1 MISVAEAN
9 GISTVAQSKS
19 LTAMA
24 MVYRLKVD
32 RKFGFLYVA
41 MQTRPFPTMLV
52 MLNAIQTLA
61 SVMTTAIK
69 KSTQALAN
77 RMIFQTAGKPSTSRR
92 LFHLS
97 SNPSSLSPAEMA
109 LFDAFHALSLRQRSN
124 LRNAPLNSP
133 FVKV

>member
-19 LTAMA
+19 LTARA

-69 KSTQALAN
+69 NPL
-77 RMIFQTAGKPSTSRR
+77 KP
-92 LFHLS
+92 
-97 SNPSSLSPAEMA
+97 
-109 LFDAFHALSLRQRSN
+109 
-124 LRNAPLNSP
+124 
-133 FVKV
+133 

>member
-9 GISTVAQSKS
+9 GISTVAQNKS

-69 KSTQALAN
+69 NPL
-77 RMIFQTAGKPSTSRR
+77 KP
-92 LFHLS
+92 
-97 SNPSSLSPAEMA
+97 
-109 LFDAFHALSLRQRSN
+109 
-124 LRNAPLNSP
+124 
-133 FVKV
+133 